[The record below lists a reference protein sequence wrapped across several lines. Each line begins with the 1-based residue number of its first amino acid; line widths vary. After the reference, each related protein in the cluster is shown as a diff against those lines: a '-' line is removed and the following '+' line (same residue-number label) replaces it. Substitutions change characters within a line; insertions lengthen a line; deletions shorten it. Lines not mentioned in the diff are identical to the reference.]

1 MFNILKS
8 SGGRGWT
15 ACLLMVIVALIYRGQ
30 ANDYREQLDSI
41 KTAQETAK
49 KAQEQ
54 VIDVPVIH
62 SKIIAE
68 RSNANAPAYHNAVSA
83 AAEQRTRV
91 IVRTKEV
98 QCSTPSMPGTD
109 QALESIH
116 GTTQSPELVS
126 VTREDWA
133 SVTAAAGRAAQM
145 YQESQ
150 DWIATGVAVPLD
162 P

>member
-1 MFNILKS
+1 MFNLLKS
-8 SGGRGWT
+8 SGGRGWI
-15 ACLLMVIVALIYRGQ
+15 ACLLMVIVALVYRGQ
-30 ANDYREQLDSI
+30 ANDYRKELDSI
-41 KTAQETAK
+41 KTAQENAK
-49 KAQEQ
+49 KTQEQ

-68 RSNANAPAYHNAVSA
+68 RSNANAPAYHSAVSA

-98 QCSTPSMPGTD
+98 QCSTPSLPGTD
-109 QALESIH
+109 QTLEGIH
-116 GTTQSPELVS
+116 GTAESPELVS

-150 DWIATGVAVPLD
+150 DWIATGIAVPLD